1 MGATR
6 EAHGMSLEASDMTLR
21 SLLEELA
28 AARGKLA
35 GRAGMA
41 VVELAA
47 DRGDSTPPHVH
58 EEPEA
63 VLVLAG
69 VLTVFVGA
77 DTVRVSAGETFLAP
91 ARVAHVHRSEVDG
104 TSYLAA
110 SFVRSVDL
118 YESFLAAVARPEP
131 GAREEHESDR
141 VVELL
146 GAANGIA
153 VLGPPGDLPDAA
165 LAA

>member
-1 MGATR
+1 
-6 EAHGMSLEASDMTLR
+6 MSLDASATTLR

-35 GRAGMA
+35 GRASMA

-47 DRGDSTPPHVH
+47 DRGEQTPLHVH
-58 EEPEA
+58 GEPEA
-63 VLVLAG
+63 LHVLAG
-69 VLTVFVGA
+69 ALTVFVGT
-77 DTVRVSAGETFLAP
+77 DSVRVSAGETYLAP
-91 ARVAHVHRSEVDG
+91 AGVAHAHRAEADG
-104 TSYLAA
+104 TSYVAA

-118 YESFLAAVARPEP
+118 YQSFLAAVARPEQ
-131 GAREEHESDR
+131 GVREEHESDR
-141 VVELL
+141 VLELL
-146 GAANGIA
+146 AGGNGIT

>member
-1 MGATR
+1 MHLDAPDT
-6 EAHGMSLEASDMTLR
+6 MLR
-21 SLLEELA
+21 SLVEELA

-35 GRAGMA
+35 GRASMA

-47 DRGDSTPPHVH
+47 DRGETTPVHVH

-63 VLVLAG
+63 LHVLTGA
-69 VLTVFVGA
+69 LTVFVGA
-77 DTVRVSAGETFLAP
+77 DTVRLNPGETFLAP
-91 ARVAHVHRSEVDG
+91 AGVAHAHRADADR

-118 YESFLAAVARPEP
+118 YESFVAAVARPAP
-131 GAREEHESDR
+131 GAREKHESDR
-141 VVELL
+141 IVEMLA
-146 GAANGIA
+146 AANGIT
-153 VLGPPGDLPDAA
+153 VLGPPGQLPPGA

>member
-1 MGATR
+1 
-6 EAHGMSLEASDMTLR
+6 MSLDATDTTLR
-21 SLLEELA
+21 SLVEELA

-35 GRAGMA
+35 GRASMA

-47 DRGDSTPPHVH
+47 DRGDSTPLHVH

-63 VLVLAG
+63 LHVLAG
-69 VLTVFVGA
+69 ALTVYVGA
-77 DTVRVSAGETFLAP
+77 DTVTMGVGETLLAP
-91 ARVAHVHRSEVDG
+91 AGVAHAHRAHADG
-104 TSYLAA
+104 TRYVAA

-118 YESFLAAVARPEP
+118 YESFLAAVARPAP
-131 GAREEHESDR
+131 GVREEHESDR

-146 GAANGIA
+146 AAANSIT
-153 VLGPPGDLPDAA
+153 VLGPPGDLPVAA

>member
-1 MGATR
+1 
-6 EAHGMSLEASDMTLR
+6 MSLDATDASLR

-35 GRAGMA
+35 GRASMA

-47 DRGDSTPPHVH
+47 DRGDSTPLHVH

-63 VLVLAG
+63 LHVLAG
-69 VLTVFVGA
+69 ALTVYVGA
-77 DTVRVSAGETFLAP
+77 DTIQVSAGETFVAP
-91 ARVAHVHRSEVDG
+91 ARVAHAHCALVDG

-118 YESFLAAVARPEP
+118 YGGFLAAVGRPVP
-131 GAREEHESDR
+131 GAREDHESDR

-146 GAANGIA
+146 AAANGIT
-153 VLGPPGDLPDAA
+153 VLGPPGDLPSAA

>member
-1 MGATR
+1 MN
-6 EAHGMSLEASDMTLR
+6 LDASDSNLR
-21 SLLEELA
+21 SPLEELA

-35 GRAGMA
+35 GRASMA

-47 DRGDSTPPHVH
+47 DRGETTPVHVH

-63 VLVLAG
+63 LHVLAG
-69 VLTVFVGA
+69 TLTVFVGA
-77 DTVRVSAGETFLAP
+77 DTVRLSAGETFLAP
-91 ARVAHVHRSEVDG
+91 AGVAHAHRADADR

-118 YESFLAAVARPEP
+118 YESFLAAVARPVAP
-131 GAREEHESDR
+131 TRAPEEHESDQ
-141 VVELL
+141 VVEMLA
-146 GAANGIA
+146 AANGIT
-153 VLGPPGDLPDAA
+153 VLGPPGDLPAAA

>member
-1 MGATR
+1 
-6 EAHGMSLEASDMTLR
+6 MSLDASDTTLR

-35 GRAGMA
+35 GRASMA

-47 DRGDSTPPHVH
+47 DRGDSTPLHLH

-63 VLVLAG
+63 LHVLAG
-69 VLTVFVGA
+69 SLTVFVGA
-77 DTVRVSAGETFLAP
+77 ATFRLDAGETFLAR
-91 ARVAHVHRSEVDG
+91 ARVAHAHRAEADG
-104 TSYLAA
+104 TTYLAA

-118 YESFLAAVARPEP
+118 YESFLAAVARPVQ
-131 GAREEHESDR
+131 GVRVEHESDR
-141 VVELL
+141 VVEHLA
-146 GAANGIA
+146 AANGIT

>member
-1 MGATR
+1 
-6 EAHGMSLEASDMTLR
+6 MSLDWSDTTLR

-35 GRAGMA
+35 GRASMA

-47 DRGDSTPPHVH
+47 DRGESTPLHVH
-58 EEPEA
+58 EESEGLH
-63 VLVLAG
+63 VLSGALA
-69 VLTVFVGA
+69 VFVGS
-77 DTVRVSAGETFLAP
+77 DTVRLGTGETYLAP
-91 ARVAHVHRSEVDG
+91 AGVPHAHRADADG
-104 TSYLAA
+104 TSYVAA

-118 YESFLAAVARPEP
+118 YESFLGAVARPRP

-141 VVELL
+141 VVEVLA
-146 GAANGIA
+146 AANGIT

>member
-1 MGATR
+1 
-6 EAHGMSLEASDMTLR
+6 MSLDASDTTLR
-21 SLLEELA
+21 SPVEELA

-35 GRAGMA
+35 GRASMA

-47 DRGDSTPPHVH
+47 DRGESTPLPVH

-63 VLVLAG
+63 LRVLAG
-69 VLTVFVGA
+69 ALTVLVG
-77 DTVRVSAGETFLAP
+77 DDRVRVSAGETFLAP
-91 ARVAHVHRSEVDG
+91 ARVAHALRAEADG

-110 SFVRSVDL
+110 SFVRRVDL
-118 YESFLAAVARPEP
+118 YESFLAAVARPGP
-131 GAREEHESDR
+131 DAREEHESDR

-146 GAANGIA
+146 AAANGIT
-153 VLGPPGDLPDAA
+153 VLGPPGDLPAAA

>member
-1 MGATR
+1 
-6 EAHGMSLEASDMTLR
+6 MSLDWSDTTLR

-35 GRAGMA
+35 GRASMA

-47 DRGDSTPPHVH
+47 DRGESTPLHVH
-58 EEPEA
+58 EEPEGLH
-63 VLVLAG
+63 VLSGVLA
-69 VLTVFVGA
+69 VFVGS
-77 DTVRVSAGETFLAP
+77 DTVRLGTGETYLAP
-91 ARVAHVHRSEVDG
+91 AGVPHAHRADADG

-118 YESFLAAVARPEP
+118 YESFLGAVARSRP

-141 VVELL
+141 VVVLL
-146 GAANGIA
+146 AAANGIT

>member
-1 MGATR
+1 
-6 EAHGMSLEASDMTLR
+6 MSLDASDTTLR

-35 GRAGMA
+35 GRASMA

-47 DRGDSTPPHVH
+47 DRGESTPLHVH
-58 EEPEA
+58 AEPEA
-63 VLVLAG
+63 LHVLAG
-69 VLTVFVGA
+69 ALTVHVGV
-77 DTVRVSAGETFLAP
+77 DTVTLGAGETLLAP
-91 ARVAHVHRSEVDG
+91 AGVAHAHSAHADG
-104 TSYLAA
+104 TRYVAA

-118 YESFLAAVARPEP
+118 YESFLAAVAPPRP
-131 GAREEHESDR
+131 GAHEEHESDR

-146 GAANGIA
+146 AAANGIA
-153 VLGPPGDLPDAA
+153 VLGPPGDLPAAA

>member
-1 MGATR
+1 
-6 EAHGMSLEASDMTLR
+6 MSLDWSDTTLR

-35 GRAGMA
+35 GRASMA

-47 DRGDSTPPHVH
+47 DRGESTPLHVH
-58 EEPEA
+58 EEPEGLH
-63 VLVLAG
+63 VLSGVLA
-69 VLTVFVGA
+69 VFVGSA
-77 DTVRVSAGETFLAP
+77 TVRLGTGEKYLAP
-91 ARVAHVHRSEVDG
+91 AGVPHAHRSDADG
-104 TSYLAA
+104 TSYVAA

-118 YESFLAAVARPEP
+118 YESFLGAVARPRP

-146 GAANGIA
+146 AAANGIT